1 VLKTTKK
8 ILDRL
13 LEILIMT
20 TMAVL
25 TLDVLWQVFT
35 RFVLKNPSTWT
46 EELATY
52 LLIWVALLGSAVALN
67 RGAHLGV
74 DYLTGKMPVRI
85 RLYTEVFVFLCIA
98 LFSLCVMI
106 IGGMDIVISTL
117 KLGQISPSLE
127 IKVGY
132 VYLALPISGFFLVL
146 YSVIGLVERL
156 LELFKHR
163 YTQKIISP
171 DEKVSAY

>member
-1 VLKTTKK
+1 MIKK
-8 ILDRL
+8 ILDL
-13 LEILIMT
+13 SLEWLIIAS
-20 TMAVL
+20 MAFL
-25 TLDVLWQVFT
+25 TVDVLWQVFT

-46 EELATY
+46 EELATF

-67 RGAHLGV
+67 RGTHLGV
-74 DYLTGKMPVRI
+74 DYLTGKLPIKIRI
-85 RLYTEVFVFLCIA
+85 YTEIFVFLCIA

-106 IGGMDIVISTL
+106 IGGTDLVITTL

-146 YSVIGLVERL
+146 YSTIGMVERIV
-156 LELFKHR
+156 ELARHI
-163 YTQKIISP
+163 TPQQKITPP
-171 DEKVSAY
+171 DEQVGAY